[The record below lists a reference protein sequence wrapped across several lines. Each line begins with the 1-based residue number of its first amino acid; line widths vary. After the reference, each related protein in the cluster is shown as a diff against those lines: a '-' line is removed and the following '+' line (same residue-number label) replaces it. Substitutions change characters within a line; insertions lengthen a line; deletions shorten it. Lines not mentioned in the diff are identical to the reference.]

1 MIEIQEQPDE
11 YMAVIKER
19 IRKIGSFS
27 LLGPPDL
34 LHLTRCRTKT
44 QFLSKPK
51 KELKSS
57 YVFLAGLNVQNIA
70 YLSGYV
76 TRLINSEK
84 KQKTASGE
92 VEKAYFC
99 LFDCFRR
106 VDLHV

>member
-1 MIEIQEQPDE
+1 MNSETTSFRMIEIQEHPDE

-34 LHLTRCRTKT
+34 LHITRCRTKT

-57 YVFLAGLNVQNIA
+57 YVFLAGLNMQNIA
-70 YLSGYV
+70 YLNSYV
-76 TRLINSEK
+76 TRLLNSEK
-84 KQKTASGE
+84 KQKSSGGD
-92 VEKAYFC
+92 V
-99 LFDCFRR
+99 
-106 VDLHV
+106 